1 MSGKTS
7 CVKLHVYQTFNG
19 FSEKINDSWILFV
32 ADSDAGL
39 VGVSKI

>member
-1 MSGKTS
+1 M
-7 CVKLHVYQTFNG
+7 LPFNG

>member
-1 MSGKTS
+1 MSGKNIVL
-7 CVKLHVYQTFNG
+7 CLHVYQTFNG